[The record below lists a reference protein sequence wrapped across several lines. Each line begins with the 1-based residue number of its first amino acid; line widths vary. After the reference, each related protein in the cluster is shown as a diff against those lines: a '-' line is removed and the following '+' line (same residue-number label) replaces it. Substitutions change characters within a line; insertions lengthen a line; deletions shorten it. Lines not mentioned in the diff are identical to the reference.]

1 MYNSVYCI
9 NNDNWSICVLLPCS
23 LVPEYFELGLSSIST
38 AAGVLILDWLNSQ
51 NFNCDFGIEQLF
63 FQQLVEFFSVHQ
75 INHFPVACCECN
87 LPHNLLG
94 QWFIWWMVLL
104 IQYSNSK
111 YLRVWVNYCYHRRSN
126 LKSECIS
133 CMPNWNRYKFI
144 HRKIEIKIIIIV
156 IIIIIIIIINRPSA
170 SNTATSLQHCI
181 STDNHNYLIW
191 APLHSTCT
199 CVGIHCTPV
208 KWLTFSTFCMIT
220 SYSILII
227 NKY

>member
-1 MYNSVYCI
+1 MQPATQSTGSVVYLVDGI
-9 NNDNWSICVLLPCS
+9 IDSIQQQQVPESLSQLLLPS
-23 LVPEYFELGLSSIST
+23 Y
-38 AAGVLILDWLNSQ
+38 
-51 NFNCDFGIEQLF
+51 
-63 FQQLVEFFSVHQ
+63 
-75 INHFPVACCECN
+75 
-87 LPHNLLG
+87 
-94 QWFIWWMVLL
+94 
-104 IQYSNSK
+104 
-111 YLRVWVNYCYHRRSN
+111 RRSN

-144 HRKIEIKIIIIV
+144 HRKIEIKI

-191 APLHSTCT
+191 APLHSICT

-208 KWLTFSTFCMIT
+208 KWLTFSTFCTIT